1 MAFLPSFSHVHCVGI
16 GGIGVSG
23 VARFC
28 KAHGKGVS
36 GSDLSGSELTDALVR
51 EHIEVHLGPSDASWI
66 PVGCDLLV
74 YSEAVPADAPERQEA
89 ERRGIRQLG
98 HFGFIGEL
106 SKDFR
111 TICISG
117 TNGKSTTTA
126 MVGRIFEAAG
136 MDPTVFVGS
145 LLPDW
150 SLGNVRVGESDI
162 LIVEGDEYKKKML
175 ALHPEVTLIT
185 NIEADH
191 LDVYKDLQDIEES
204 FHQLCEQTTRLVF
217 LNPHDRDRGIVCGH
231 EQAEAR
237 LFGEALH
244 QGRRKTQAGSQS
256 LAMEARILPLLPF
269 KKKVGELILQI
280 PGEFNMM
287 NALGAVALG
296 EAFGIDFEIM
306 RKTLEDFTGIW
317 RRFERVGEF
326 QGAPVVSDYAHHPTA
341 IKGTLK
347 AAKEFFPG
355 KRIVALFEPHQ
366 HSRTKEL
373 FDDFVT
379 SFDDADVLIL
389 SEVYGVAGRTE
400 VKDQVSSEDL
410 LVAVEKHQEVKGV
423 QSDRYFVSDLKDAE
437 EKIRELAQEYDVIL
451 VMGAGNVDK
460 VARNLVSQKER

>member
-1 MAFLPSFSHVHCVGI
+1 MAFLSTFARVHCVGI
-16 GGIGVSG
+16 GGIGISG

-28 KAHGKGVS
+28 KLQGKEVS
-36 GSDLSGSELTDALVR
+36 GSDIVASALTDALIR
-51 EHIEVHLGPSDASWI
+51 EGVSVHTGPSQASWL
-66 PVGCDLLV
+66 PADCDLLV
-74 YSEAVPADAPERQEA
+74 YSEAVSADAPERKEA
-89 ERRGIRQLG
+89 ERLGIRQLG

-106 SKDFR
+106 SREYR

-126 MVGRIFEAAG
+126 MVGKIFEAAG

-150 SLGNVRVGESDI
+150 EFGNVRVGKSDI

-204 FHQLCEQTTRLVF
+204 FHKLCEQTTRLVF
-217 LNPHDRDRGIVCGH
+217 LNPHDGDRGIVCGH

-237 LFGEALH
+237 FFGEAL
-244 QGRRKTQAGSQS
+244 QNGQRKTYAGSQM
-256 LAMEARILPLLPF
+256 LEMKARIFPFLPF
-269 KKKVGELILQI
+269 QKTAGTLTLQI
-280 PGEFNMM
+280 PGAFNMM

-296 EAFGIDFEIM
+296 EAFDIDFAVM
-306 RKTLEDFTGIW
+306 QKVLADFTGIW

-326 QGAPVVSDYAHHPTA
+326 AGAQVISDYAHHPTA

-373 FDDFVT
+373 FDDFVI

-400 VKDQVSSEDL
+400 EKDRVSSEDL
-410 LVAVEKHQEVKGV
+410 LVAVEKHQEGRGVK
-423 QSDRYFVSDLKDAE
+423 SDRYFAHDLTEAE
-437 EKIRELAQEYDVIL
+437 EKIREVVREGDVIL

-460 VARNLVSQKER
+460 VARNLVS